1 MSRQTK
7 RQKHQL
13 ELAFGGEATGEALST
28 SAGGTEVLSAASVPE
43 SPAALV
49 GPMMERIVARD
60 NLKKALAQVR
70 RNKGAPGVDGM
81 TVDDLAAHL
90 KDHWPEIRVQLLNG
104 TYQPQ
109 PVRRVDIPKASGGT
123 RGLGI
128 PSVLDRFLQQAVM
141 QVLQEDW
148 DPTFSPSS
156 YGFRPGRS
164 AHQAVAAAQQ
174 FIADGCHTVVDLD
187 LEKFFDRVNHDIL
200 MGLVAKRVQDRSL
213 LRLIRRYLT
222 AGVLVGG
229 MVDPMDEGVPQG
241 GPLSPLLSN
250 LMLDVLD
257 KELERRGHR
266 FARYADDCNIYV
278 RSPRAGERVMASVTR
293 FLERRL
299 KLRVNTAKSA
309 VAPPTER
316 KFLGFS
322 FLSLGRPRRCI
333 APQALARFKQRV
345 RELTSR
351 TGGRSL
357 AQVIPRLSRYL
368 IGWRGYFGFCETPT
382 ELRSLDRW
390 IRRRLRAIVWKQWK
404 YGTTRFAELRRRG
417 IRKELAAKAA
427 GSPHGVWRLSQS
439 PALSMAFPNVFFR
452 DHGLASVYV
461 RPVE

>member
-1 MSRQTK
+1 
-7 RQKHQL
+7 
-13 ELAFGGEATGEALST
+13 
-28 SAGGTEVLSAASVPE
+28 
-43 SPAALV
+43 
-49 GPMMERIVARD
+49 MMERIVARD

-90 KDHWPEIRVQLLNG
+90 KDHWPEIRAQLLNG

-200 MGLVAKRVQDRSL
+200 MGLVAKRVQDRHL

-278 RSPRAGERVMASVTR
+278 RSPRAGERVMASLTR

-309 VAPPTER
+309 VASPTER

-322 FLSLGRPRRCI
+322 FMNQGRLRRSI
-333 APQALARFKQRV
+333 APQALVRFRQRV
-345 RELTSR
+345 RELTPR

-357 AQVIPRLSRYL
+357 AQIALALSRYL
-368 IGWRGYFGFCETPT
+368 NGWRGYFGFCETPGI
-382 ELRSLDRW
+382 LRGLDKW
-390 IRRRLRAIVWKQWK
+390 VRRRLRAIAWKQWK
-404 YGTTRFAELRRRG
+404 YGTNRFAELRRLG
-417 IRKELAAKAA
+417 VGKDLAAKAA
-427 GSPHGVWRLSQS
+427 GSPHGPW
-439 PALSMAFPNVFFR
+439 
-452 DHGLASVYV
+452 
-461 RPVE
+461 

>member
-1 MSRQTK
+1 MSRRTK
-7 RQKHQL
+7 RQQNQL
-13 ELAFGGEATGEALST
+13 ELAFGDAAEGEAPNPLAGGAEVT
-28 SAGGTEVLSAASVPE
+28 SAAPAPE
-43 SPAALV
+43 SPAIPV
-49 GPMMERIVARD
+49 GSMMERIVARD

-90 KDHWPEIRVQLLNG
+90 KDHWPEIRAQLLNG

-128 PSVLDRFLQQAVM
+128 PTVLDRFLQQAVM

-200 MGLVAKRVQDRSL
+200 MGLVAKRVQDRLL

-299 KLRVNTAKSA
+299 KLKVNTAKSA
-309 VAPPTER
+309 VASPTER
-316 KFLGFS
+316 KF
-322 FLSLGRPRRCI
+322 
-333 APQALARFKQRV
+333 
-345 RELTSR
+345 
-351 TGGRSL
+351 
-357 AQVIPRLSRYL
+357 
-368 IGWRGYFGFCETPT
+368 
-382 ELRSLDRW
+382 
-390 IRRRLRAIVWKQWK
+390 
-404 YGTTRFAELRRRG
+404 
-417 IRKELAAKAA
+417 
-427 GSPHGVWRLSQS
+427 
-439 PALSMAFPNVFFR
+439 
-452 DHGLASVYV
+452 
-461 RPVE
+461 

>member
-1 MSRQTK
+1 VSRRTK
-7 RQKHQL
+7 RQQYQL
-13 ELAFGGEATGEALST
+13 ELAFGGAAEGEALSPL
-28 SAGGTEVLSAASVPE
+28 AGGAEVASAAPAPE
-43 SPAALV
+43 SPAAPV
-49 GPMMERIVARD
+49 GAWMERVVARD

-81 TVDDLAAHL
+81 TVDDLAAYL
-90 KDHWPEIRVQLLNG
+90 KDHWPEIRAQLLTG

-128 PSVLDRFLQQAVM
+128 PTVLDRFLQQAVM

-156 YGFRPGRS
+156 YGFRPGCS

-174 FIADGCHTVVDLD
+174 FIADGCHVVVDID
-187 LEKFFDRVNHDIL
+187 LEKFFDRVSHDIL
-200 MGLVAKRVQDRSL
+200 MGLVAKRVQDRPL
-213 LRLIRRYLT
+213 LGLIRRYLT
-222 AGVLVGG
+222 AGVLMGG

-309 VAPPTER
+309 VASPTER

-322 FLSLGRPRRCI
+322 FMNQGRLRRSI
-333 APQALARFKQRV
+333 APQALARFKKRV
-345 RELTSR
+345 RELTPR

-357 AQVIPRLSRYL
+357 AQIALALSRYL
-368 IGWRGYFGFCETPT
+368 NGWRGYFGFCETPGI
-382 ELRSLDRW
+382 LRGLDKW
-390 IRRRLRAIVWKQWK
+390 VRRRLRAIVWKQWK
-404 YGTTRFAELRRRG
+404 YGRHRFAELRRLG
-417 IRKELAAKAA
+417 IGKDLAAQTA
-427 GSPHGVWRLSQS
+427 GSPHGPWRISIS
-439 PALSMAFPNVFFR
+439 PALATAFPNAFFKR
-452 DHGLASVYV
+452 LGLASVYV
-461 RPVE
+461 KPVE